1 MSELDFEDYDVG
13 ETGLLRYRGWEFLS
27 FGVKDKSDFKPMAP
41 LPEEYEPK
49 PEPESAAQRIA
60 RKLHAMWTSFI
71 SPKESREMCPKR
83 TTAS

>member
-1 MSELDFEDYDVG
+1 MD

-27 FGVKDKSDFKPMAP
+27 FGVKDKTDFKPMAP
-41 LPEEYEPK
+41 LPEEYAPK

-71 SPKESREMCPKR
+71 SPKEKQENVSEPDEGIL
-83 TTAS
+83 SHEIDE